1 MVRIFVPPLNNLG
14 GWAVDNL
21 LLLLSSA
28 LCGLVAAKLVS
39 KRRYLNI
46 VSYYLIVGFVFLILV
61 LLLPNLFA

>member
-1 MVRIFVPPLNNLG
+1 MFRIFVPPLNN
-14 GWAVDNL
+14 
-21 LLLLSSA
+21 SA

>member
-1 MVRIFVPPLNNLG
+1 MFRIFVPPLNNLG
-14 GWAVDNL
+14 GWAIDNL